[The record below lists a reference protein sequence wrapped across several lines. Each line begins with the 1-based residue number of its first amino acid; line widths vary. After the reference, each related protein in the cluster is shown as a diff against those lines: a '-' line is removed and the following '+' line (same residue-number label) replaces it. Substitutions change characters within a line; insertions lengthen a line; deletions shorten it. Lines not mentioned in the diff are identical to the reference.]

1 MTLQWPSGMNDNHS
15 VKTKEP
21 QENGFLFPYRV
32 VMKQER
38 RVNCWEFLKC
48 GREPGGIHAAEKG
61 VCPAAM
67 DGGVN
72 GINGG
77 KNGGR
82 CCWTIA
88 GTFCFGEAQG
98 TTAKIYKECM
108 DCGFYWAVADEETD
122 FISSLSILRNP
133 NR

>member
-1 MTLQWPSGMNDNHS
+1 MTLQCPSGMNDNHLI
-15 VKTKEP
+15 KTKEP

-82 CCWTIA
+82 CCWTICA
-88 GTFCFGEAQG
+88 TPIDNPVAMVPKEGHESLRVPS
-98 TTAKIYKECM
+98 TAPRR
-108 DCGFYWAVADEETD
+108 ATHR
-122 FISSLSILRNP
+122 RNYL
-133 NR
+133 